1 MAASSV
7 SAYALME
14 SAEEPHFEGPSF
26 YCAWQ
31 QVSLSD
37 HDCPEPARTRIIK
50 PALSQCG
57 ALIECLP
64 AVVGPDDFYTWVAVV
79 RWKAGH
85 HTFAHLALPRAS
97 DRARR

>member
-31 QVSLSD
+31 QVSLGD
-37 HDCPEPARTRIIK
+37 HDCPEPAGASIIE
-50 PALSQCG
+50 PALGQLG
-57 ALIECLP
+57 ALVECLP
-64 AVVGPDDFYTWVAVV
+64 AVGGPDDF
-79 RWKAGH
+79 
-85 HTFAHLALPRAS
+85 HT
-97 DRARR
+97 